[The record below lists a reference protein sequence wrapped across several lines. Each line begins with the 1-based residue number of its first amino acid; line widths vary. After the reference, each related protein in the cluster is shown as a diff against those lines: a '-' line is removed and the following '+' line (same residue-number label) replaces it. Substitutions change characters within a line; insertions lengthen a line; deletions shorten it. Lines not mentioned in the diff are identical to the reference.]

1 MYEYTLREQAL
12 WKVLASVYPEHPN
25 QELAIS
31 RIEELLAQMTFAE
44 EKRRHHFQLAL
55 RQEIELIKSVMVKLF
70 RTPS

>member
-12 WKVLASVYPEHPN
+12 WKVLASVYQSHPN

-44 EKRRHHFQLAL
+44 EKRHSTTQLAL
-55 RQEIELIKSVMVKLF
+55 RQEIESIKSSL
-70 RTPS
+70 S